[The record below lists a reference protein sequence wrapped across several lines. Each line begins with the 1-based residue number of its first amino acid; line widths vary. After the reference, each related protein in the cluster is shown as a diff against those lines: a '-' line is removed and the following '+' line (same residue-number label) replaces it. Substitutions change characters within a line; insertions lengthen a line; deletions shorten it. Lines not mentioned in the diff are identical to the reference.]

1 MDFFVHRFPGGTESR
16 PQWKGHSWGHN
27 CWRIG
32 APESMKTLRDSEKN
46 HYHDDSMNRER
57 CMDNIRTNSKT
68 PGPCFFSMNFNPF
81 VSLSHTQETFRKV
94 FFFNATFVAWSQ
106 KHWINSYQSPA
117 FFWISPWHATFGAR
131 KVIKEGAIASP
142 MYGLKAVAWKDE
154 GDVFFW
160 GSLGRLG
167 AIDLFIFLREIQ
179 VW

>member
-94 FFFNATFVAWSQ
+94 FFLMQRLLLEVRSIESTHTNHRHFFGYLRDMRLLVPERWS
-106 KHWINSYQSPA
+106 
-117 FFWISPWHATFGAR
+117 R
-131 KVIKEGAIASP
+131 KVPSH
-142 MYGLKAVAWKDE
+142 
-154 GDVFFW
+154 
-160 GSLGRLG
+160 
-167 AIDLFIFLREIQ
+167 LRCMA
-179 VW
+179 